1 MVFSKRGTHS
11 LTMIGGCLNSFLFL
25 LLPVPFPVH
34 VPEGSSETHNIGSCM
49 GSHDVIDQVKMLGDS
64 TIRESDSRIEVISV

>member
-1 MVFSKRGTHS
+1 
-11 LTMIGGCLNSFLFL
+11 
-25 LLPVPFPVH
+25 
-34 VPEGSSETHNIGSCM
+34 M